1 MIFDTDND
9 GVLTFV
15 QVKNALNVLGKRY
28 KGKNVK
34 MIVNILWWYKHV
46 AKYRIDMVMVYIQ

>member
-9 GVLTFV
+9 GVLTFI

-46 AKYRIDMVMVYIQ
+46 AKYRTDMEMVDI